1 MPNCLKKREERE
13 ATWGT
18 VGTEDRGSLTGTV
31 VQRQDAERENRLD
44 TRQNESEN
52 EKEPE
57 DQNILPKLIWG
68 QAELVYEYSQKLRR
82 ETNLNQFNLNQSL
95 SQNHE
100 VTPANRVQ
108 KELGKGELIQQ

>member
-1 MPNCLKKREERE
+1 
-13 ATWGT
+13 

-57 DQNILPKLIWG
+57 DQNILPKLI
-68 QAELVYEYSQKLRR
+68 
-82 ETNLNQFNLNQSL
+82 
-95 SQNHE
+95 
-100 VTPANRVQ
+100 
-108 KELGKGELIQQ
+108 